1 MTRSSLRSFVLL
13 LLLAVPAAAYRREYV
28 VTWEG
33 KRMAGSEV
41 CFYRGVRG
49 DAYSLFLSPSDVRCL
64 PADAVLDFPPGLIHT
79 FARHKEGFASLQRD
93 FTVYDGPPNPEHG
106 YEKLQISLE
115 KAGIVDFSAILKRL
129 AVKQRTGLWVGST
142 PTSFSTFIPLVPGEM
157 TVIAPAGVVLVPL
170 IIENDAPIRAGEPLY
185 LEPGEHHSASF
196 ASRSDES
203 YVIMPVHLD
212 ADSVGDARSVLAAP
226 EIALKSGDR
235 IIHPIAPLYG
245 PEESA
250 LLFFPHVPGGS
261 AEVISGG
268 SMWKAISH
276 RVEVLPQPVTIVR
289 EALPLVAGG
298 SIEVRW
304 STEGA
309 RESVSQ
315 CHDAHTSDVPMIRAT
330 LRRCAQAAD
339 GKNHCSTV
347 ANAKAPFASTAGL
360 AFNGIPAGAYTLSV
374 EPPDGKRQSVITE
387 AITGRRATVDIKLPS
402 FDFFGSVKVNGK
414 PVHARLIFDSGQAVS
429 DDEGHYMAT
438 LAADPRQSIVQVEP
452 CGGDR
457 TYAFIP
463 RAAPTINAAYD
474 IDVNMVRLRVKVID
488 AQQHPVANAGVGYG
502 PVRQVLPE
510 GIEPWFHSP
519 EKLTAADGIAD
530 FDDLPEGFLISLCA
544 EHKDFVTKCSN
555 PVVDPKQL
563 GEKLA
568 VVQFDPVAM
577 HGRVA
582 GHTGQGYVVFVN
594 PAGAVTDE
602 IPLDAEGAFLS
613 RSTHAAPEHVVYISG
628 NRPLTVLPL
637 PLAPPADLVLQ
648 IPAVPVRT
656 FTVTV
661 PGNRNDMGLLGT
673 WIGGMYVPVQALNT
687 HMELRGLDSV
697 IHRGA
702 ALRVPDI
709 AETGAIA
716 VAFGALPVGTREF
729 VDPFTLPQY
738 AGVERHRVEGTAIEL
753 SP

>member
-1 MTRSSLRSFVLL
+1 MTCSRIRSFILL
-13 LLLAVPAAAYRREYV
+13 LLLTVPAAAYRREYV

-33 KRMAGSEV
+33 KRMPGSEV
-41 CFYRGVRG
+41 CFYRGIRG

-64 PADAVLDFPPGLIHT
+64 PADAILDFPPGLIHT
-79 FARHKEGFASLQRD
+79 FARHKDGFASLQRD
-93 FTVYDGPPNPEHG
+93 FTVYDGPRNPEQG
-106 YEKLQISLE
+106 YEKLQTRLE
-115 KAGIVDFSAILKRL
+115 KAGFVDFSVVVKRI
-129 AVKQRTGLWVGST
+129 AGKQRFGIWLGST

-157 TVIAPAGVVLVPL
+157 TVIAPAGAVLVPL
-170 IIENDAPIRAGEPLY
+170 IIENGLPIRAGEPLY
-185 LEPGEHHSASF
+185 LEPGERRSASF
-196 ASRSDES
+196 ESQSNESD
-203 YVIMPVHLD
+203 VIMQVRLD
-212 ADSVGDARSVLAAP
+212 ADSISTARSVLPAP

-250 LLFFPHVPGGS
+250 LLFFQHVPTGD

-268 SMWKAISH
+268 SMWKTVNRI
-276 RVEVLPQPVTIVR
+276 VEVLPRPVTIVR

-298 SIEVRW
+298 SIEIRW
-304 STEGA
+304 SIEGA
-309 RESVSQ
+309 RETVSQ
-315 CHDAHTSDVPMIRAT
+315 CHEARTSDVPLLRAT
-330 LRRCAQAAD
+330 LLRCA

-347 ANAKAPFASTAGL
+347 ANATAPFAFTASL
-360 AFNGIPAGAYTLSV
+360 AFNGVTPGAYTLSV
-374 EPPDGKRQSVITE
+374 EPPDGKPQSVNAE
-387 AITGRRATVDIKLPS
+387 AITGRRTTLDLKLSS

-429 DDEGHYMAT
+429 DDEGHYTAT

-452 CGGDR
+452 CQGER

-463 RAAPTINAAYD
+463 RAAPSINTAYD
-474 IDVNMVRLRVKVID
+474 IDINPVRLRVKVVD
-488 AQQHPVANAGVGYG
+488 AQQHPVANAGVSYG
-502 PVRQVLPE
+502 PVRQVLSE

-519 EKLTAADGIAD
+519 EKSTTSDGIVD

-544 EHKDFVTKCSN
+544 KHKDFVLKCSE
-555 PVVDPKQL
+555 PVDPKEL
-563 GEKLA
+563 GEKIA
-568 VVQFDPVAM
+568 IVRFDPVAM

-582 GHTGQGYVVFVN
+582 GHTGQGYVEFVN
-594 PAGAVTDE
+594 PAGVVTEDV
-602 IPLDAEGAFLS
+602 PLDAEGAFLS
-613 RSTHAAPEHVVYISG
+613 RSTHTAPEHVVYVSG

-637 PLAPPADLVLQ
+637 PLAPPAELLLQ
-648 IPAVPVRT
+648 IPAVPMRT

-661 PGNRNDMGLLGT
+661 PDNRSDMGLLGL
-673 WIGGMYVPVQALNT
+673 WVGGMYVPVQVLNT

-702 ALRVPDI
+702 TLRVPDI
-709 AETGAIA
+709 AETGTIT
-716 VAFGALPVGTREF
+716 VAFGTLPEGTREF

-738 AGVERHRVEGTAIEL
+738 AGIERHRVEGTSIEL